1 MRYLISPARYSICW
15 ADNHLGLFDEGA
27 EMYDGISD
35 DYMGFRCSI

>member
-15 ADNHLGLFDEGA
+15 ADDCPGVFGEVAESDE
-27 EMYDGISD
+27 DVSD